1 MNDIEKYAYIEN
13 EYGKTFFPDINE
25 VYKLLDDS
33 DECVRI
39 EMIEACYACEQEEI
53 HKKLIEKLETAKGL
67 EKGYLLLTLAYIYED
82 EKEKIVPAL
91 QEGITS
97 KAEVERLDSYI
108 GLIILGW
115 DRYLKEVLEF
125 FNSSDYHLRCA
136 AINLLSELIQNER
149 IDFEALG
156 KIKNA
161 LSQLDQIEKTNAVK
175 SSINHLLEIINGNL
189 QRFNESVEEKRVW

>member
-67 EKGYLLLTLAYIYED
+67 EKGYLLLTLAYIYE
-82 EKEKIVPAL
+82 
-91 QEGITS
+91 
-97 KAEVERLDSYI
+97 
-108 GLIILGW
+108 
-115 DRYLKEVLEF
+115 
-125 FNSSDYHLRCA
+125 
-136 AINLLSELIQNER
+136 
-149 IDFEALG
+149 
-156 KIKNA
+156 
-161 LSQLDQIEKTNAVK
+161 
-175 SSINHLLEIINGNL
+175 
-189 QRFNESVEEKRVW
+189 EEKKKLFLPCKRELPVRMRWKDWILILA